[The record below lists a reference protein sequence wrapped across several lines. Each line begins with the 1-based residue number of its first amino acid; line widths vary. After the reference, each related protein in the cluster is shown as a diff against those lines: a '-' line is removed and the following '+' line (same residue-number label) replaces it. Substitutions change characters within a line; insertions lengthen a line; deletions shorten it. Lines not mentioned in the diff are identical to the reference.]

1 MQGISGFDGTQSNEP
16 SSAVAN
22 DHHKP
27 SINEP
32 GTKMSA
38 NTQKVSVLAKF
49 MLQQI
54 AQKSAQTARVLRR
67 GRERIGRRTVISTV
81 RRHQR
86 NSTVAELAEMNM
98 TERNKTCNAN
108 AKHASHATFFRFDLM
123 FSAST

>member
-38 NTQKVSVLAKF
+38 NTRKVSVLAKF

-54 AQKSAQTARVLRR
+54 AQKSAAEKESEGEPLSAPSGGTNAIQL
-67 GRERIGRRTVISTV
+67 S
-81 RRHQR
+81 R
-86 NSTVAELAEMNM
+86 NLP
-98 TERNKTCNAN
+98 R
-108 AKHASHATFFRFDLM
+108 
-123 FSAST
+123 